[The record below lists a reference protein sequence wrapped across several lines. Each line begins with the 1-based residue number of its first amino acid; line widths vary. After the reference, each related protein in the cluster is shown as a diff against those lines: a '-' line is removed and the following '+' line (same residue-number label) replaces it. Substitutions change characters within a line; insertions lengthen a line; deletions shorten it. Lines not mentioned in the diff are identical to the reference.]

1 MTELEKILNNKVAA
15 IKVQLLFLS
24 LSLSLTHTHTHTHTL
39 FLSLPLPPPSTS
51 LSPPPPIIGN
61 ESLPSP
67 QALQQQVRQLESQV
81 AELRHKLSLSE
92 AAREK
97 FATKASEL
105 EQEAAGLRVANSLLE
120 QQVDS
125 LQGEVGVAELVQQ
138 DLNHLLKVVEDGVG
152 SGEMKVS
159 E

>member
-1 MTELEKILNNKVAA
+1 MFILYSLHTTA
-15 IKVQLLFLS
+15 LS
-24 LSLSLTHTHTHTHTL
+24 LSLSLSSITPSPFLSTP
-39 FLSLPLPPPSTS
+39 LSLPSHLHCAKFLPTS
-51 LSPPPPIIGN
+51 
-61 ESLPSP
+61 

-81 AELRHKLSLSE
+81 SELRHKLSLSE

-97 FATKASEL
+97 FSTKASEL

-159 E
+159 DQ